1 MPESVVSETSNPPQL
16 VMRWEK
22 KLELLHS
29 VPVPYPSAEAPDSV
43 IAIASQAGAVIR
55 VDGAGREIFRHDLGD
70 RVSAAPAVVDLD
82 GDGAPEIVAGR
93 VDGLVVALT
102 ADGKELWRHR
112 LGELLDEF
120 KCVVAAPVTSDGRP
134 SLLLADDG
142 GWVNCLDAAGRLR
155 WRFKID
161 SYAAA
166 PPAVGDL
173 DGDGSPEIVYGTED
187 HRVVCISADGRLR
200 WVFEEPANFGRSLA
214 LIADLGSGP
223 EVLITNSSSALS
235 GHLFC
240 LNGATGRPRWTAELT
255 QQAYAALVVADV
267 NRDGRPEIIAADKGN
282 TVFCFDGEGRR
293 LWATAVG
300 GRAVFWSPA
309 VADVDGDGELEIVVG
324 TSHTGVEGHN
334 FYVLTTQGRVKG
346 EYTLGNCQETAPVV
360 GDIDGDGVLEV
371 VTSSPNSDL
380 LRCFTFGG
388 PARAGAVVSACLRGA
403 STLGGS
409 ALPPSPVQPA
419 PAIAAPAGKLV
430 EPLEAP
436 RLGTNA
442 LSLRLPKSAPER
454 ALIEVSRRWG
464 GQRSTRVHDL
474 RDDGAVSVEL
484 MPGDQ
489 EVEITLIDGATG
501 ERVCAEE
508 MKFTGVGAPA
518 AGEERGGEAYCE
530 SPQRRR
536 ERLLALAEAVTR
548 EAPEAAAARQLVAAA
563 DAFHESVRIR
573 SDFHRF
579 KVALGAAGWSGSFA
593 AWQDDNPWDNVQPL
607 GALPAQAAPQ
617 PTIEVWALGN
627 EHEHAALNL
636 VALEGRPLTIHA
648 AVKGLEGRLELLRPV
663 WMPTKYGDGR
673 IPDMLLKSASA
684 AVVDLTPGEP
694 CQLWLHFA
702 TRGLEAGV
710 HEAVITLTSLEK
722 VPSSLAIKVRLEV
735 SPVTLPDQPR
745 MRVCNWRRV
754 APDGSGGLDDR
765 VWSDLREHGVT
776 VVMVQSCPRRKADEQ
791 GNLVGDPDWS
801 RFDDSMRR
809 LVGGGALVLFNS
821 LGASGP
827 PKAVQA
833 AAVSLDAHLH
843 SIGIGNESWAYYPV
857 DEPCLF
863 GDESVELFM
872 RAVRPIKEVAPN
884 IRIYANPS
892 GAVRAEYLER
902 MNPYTDIWCP
912 ELHIVKQGSPD
923 LMRIMREGGRQVWTY
938 QAPGDVR
945 FLTPLGFYRAQ
956 HWVAVRHG
964 LDGSGWWVYAYH
976 NLWGVGAQEP
986 MYGVVQIEP
995 DQTLTTTRR
1004 WEASRDGIEDTTLVH
1019 LLDDAIGAAA
1029 ARGADVSAARALRQ
1043 EALDAVAAYQDA
1055 VDVFTLRFGEYE
1067 MDFGVVQRYRRLL
1080 AEAIVEL
1087 GS

>member
-1 MPESVVSETSNPPQL
+1 
-16 VMRWEK
+16 MRWEK
-22 KLELLHS
+22 KLELLYS

-43 IAIASQAGAVIR
+43 IAIAARTGAVIR
-55 VDGAGREIFRHDLGD
+55 VDGAGREIFRCDLGD
-70 RVSAAPAVVDLD
+70 RISAAPAVVDLD

-112 LGELLDEF
+112 LGALFEEF
-120 KCVVAAPVTSDGRP
+120 KCAVAAPVTPDGRP

-187 HRVVCISADGRLR
+187 HRVVCVSADGRLR

-223 EVLITNSSSALS
+223 EVLITNSSPALA
-235 GHLFC
+235 GRLFC
-240 LNGATGRPRWTAELT
+240 LNGATGRPRWIGELN

-267 NRDGRPEIIAADKGN
+267 NRDGHPEIITADKGN

-293 LWATAVG
+293 LWATQVG

-324 TSHTGVEGHN
+324 ARDTGVDGRN
-334 FYVLTTQGRVKG
+334 FYLLTTQGRVKG
-346 EYTLGNCQETAPVV
+346 EYTLGSCQNTAPVV

-371 VTSSPNSDL
+371 VTSSPQSDL

-388 PARAGAVVSACLRGA
+388 PARAGAVASACLRGA

-409 ALPPSPVQPA
+409 ALPPSPVQPP
-419 PAIAAPAGKLV
+419 PAITAPAGKLA

-436 RLGTNA
+436 RLGANA
-442 LSLRLPKSAPER
+442 LSLRLPKAGPER
-454 ALIEVSRRWG
+454 PLIEVSRLWD
-464 GQRSTRVHDL
+464 GQRSTRVYDL
-474 RDDGAVSVEL
+474 REDSAVSVEL

-489 EVEITLIDGATG
+489 EVELTLIDGATG
-501 ERVCAEE
+501 KRVRAEE
-508 MKFTGVGAPA
+508 MSIAGIGVSA
-518 AGEERGGEAYCE
+518 AGEGRAGEVYFE
-530 SPQRRR
+530 SPQQQR
-536 ERLLALAEAVTR
+536 EHLLSLVEAVTR
-548 EAPEAAAARQLVAAA
+548 EAPDIAAARQLVAAA

-573 SDFHRF
+573 ADFRRF
-579 KVALGAAGWSGSFA
+579 KVALRAAGWSGSFA

-607 GALPAQAAPQ
+607 WALPSQAAAA
-617 PTIEVWALGN
+617 PTVEVWALGN

-636 VALEGRPLTIHA
+636 VALEGKPLTIHA
-648 AVKGLEGRLELLRPV
+648 AVKGLEGHLELLRPV
-663 WMPTKYGDGR
+663 WMPTKYDGYV
-673 IPDMLLKSASA
+673 PDMLLKSASA
-684 AVVDLTPGEP
+684 TVVDLAPGEP
-694 CQLWLHFA
+694 CQLWLHCN

-722 VPSSLAIKVRLEV
+722 VPSSLAVKVRLEV

-776 VVMVQSCPRRKADEQ
+776 VVIGSCPGQPADEH
-791 GNLVGDPDWS
+791 GNLVGEPDWS
-801 RFDDSMRR
+801 RFDDAMRR
-809 LVGGGALVLFNS
+809 LVDSGALVLIHNLN
-821 LGASGP
+821 LGVSGP

-833 AAVSLDAHLH
+833 AAVSLDAHLR

-857 DEPCLF
+857 DEPCLV
-863 GDESVELFM
+863 GDESVERFI
-872 RAVRPIKEVAPN
+872 RAARLTKEVAPN
-884 IRIYANPS
+884 IRVYANPA
-892 GAVRAEYLER
+892 GAVRTEYLER
-902 MNPYTDIWCP
+902 MSPYTDIWCP
-912 ELHIVKQGSPD
+912 ELHIVKQGPPEW
-923 LMRIMREGGRQVWTY
+923 MRIMREGGRQVWTY
-938 QAPGDVR
+938 QAPGEVR
-945 FLTPLGFYRAQ
+945 FLKPLGLYRAQ
-956 HWVAVRHG
+956 PWVAARHG
-964 LDGSGWWVYAYH
+964 LDGSGWWTYAYD

-1004 WEASRDGIEDTTLVH
+1004 WEASRDGIEDATLVRM
-1019 LLDDAIGAAA
+1019 LDDAIGAAA
-1029 ARGADVSAARALRQ
+1029 ARGADVSAARALRR
-1043 EALDAVAAYQDA
+1043 EALDAVAGYQDA

-1080 AEAIVEL
+1080 AEAIVDL